1 MGRVTT
7 PVDPKAKVGAGGRVI
22 RSVDPKG
29 RVTPPVDPKTKG
41 RVTPPVDPKA
51 SPRN

>member
-7 PVDPKAKVGAGGRVI
+7 PVDPKAKVGADRRAKAKAAAPRTVAL
-22 RSVDPKG
+22 
-29 RVTPPVDPKTKG
+29 PVDPKPKG

-51 SPRN
+51 SRRG